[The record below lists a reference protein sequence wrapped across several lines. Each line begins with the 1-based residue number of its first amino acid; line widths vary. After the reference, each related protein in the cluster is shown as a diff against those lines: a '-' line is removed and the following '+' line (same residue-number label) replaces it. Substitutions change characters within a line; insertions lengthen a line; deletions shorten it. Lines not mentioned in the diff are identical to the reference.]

1 MRMQMIFQLEKP
13 ELDIEYRR
21 AFLSLLKKS
30 FQQAS
35 ETVYQKLYETGTTM
49 KPFTFGV
56 YLEKP
61 EFRESIVLLQSRE
74 ITLNFSTS
82 ETTLGIYFYN
92 SLVKNRFVPFPL
104 AKGNS
109 LSRPRFRLVKEQR
122 ISSSEMVFKT
132 LTPFLVREHD
142 RAEGKDVYLTKED
155 PKFVSQLEW
164 SIGNMIDTMM
174 GRKET
179 VKVEPVKLGG
189 NIPIMHYGQRVDG
202 YTGIIKMTGSPEVL
216 EFIYQVGLGSRRS
229 EGFGLL
235 EVVG

>member
-1 MRMQMIFQLEKP
+1 MRMQMVFQLERP

-56 YLEKP
+56 YLERP
-61 EFRESIVLLQSRE
+61 EFRDNKVFLGSRE

-92 SLVKNRFVPFPL
+92 FLVKNRFVPYPL
-104 AKGNS
+104 AEGNS
-109 LSRPRFRLVKEQR
+109 LSRPRFRMVKEQR
-122 ISSSEMVFKT
+122 ITSSEMVFKT
-132 LTPFLVREHD
+132 LTPFLVRDHD
-142 RAEGKDVYLTKED
+142 RAEGKDMYLSKED
-155 PKFVSQLEW
+155 QKFVSQLEW
-164 SIGNMIDTMM
+164 SLGNMVEVLM
-174 GRKET
+174 GRKES

-216 EFIYQVGLGSRRS
+216 AFIYQCGCGSRRS
-229 EGFGLL
+229 EGFGYL